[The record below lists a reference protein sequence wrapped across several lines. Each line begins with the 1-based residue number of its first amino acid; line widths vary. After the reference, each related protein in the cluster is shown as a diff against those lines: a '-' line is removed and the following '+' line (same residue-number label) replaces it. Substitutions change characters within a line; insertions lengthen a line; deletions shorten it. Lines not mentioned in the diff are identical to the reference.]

1 MPLTQI
7 ACLGLSHHSAPVEL
21 REQLSCAL
29 LQEEHL
35 QPAGLAQRFTGLG
48 EVVMLVTCNRIELY
62 AAVEESCANPRQLLG
77 DYLTTHHSENP
88 SRLRDYLYYLNGEK
102 AAQHLVEVASGLDSQ
117 ILGEP
122 QILGQV
128 TSAFMQAIEAR
139 TIGPLLTTLF
149 RGAIRA
155 GKKARAQ
162 TAISTNPASIGS
174 VSISLAERLVG
185 PLQERNVLVVGAGE
199 MGRLAIDALRKR
211 GVQNIALANRTR
223 SRAERLAQAWQGK
236 VHSLEE
242 LPEALCEADVVI
254 TATAAPYSIMDAAL
268 LKRVLQRRQERDLVI
283 VDIALPRDVET
294 EAGRLPHVHLFTM
307 DDLRQSLDDALAAR
321 RREIPLVQAVI
332 AEEMARLRQ
341 EFRELAVSPL
351 IGDLRQ
357 KAEAIRQ
364 QEMQRTL
371 RFLGDDVDPKTL
383 DQLQHLSRSLVNK
396 LLHEP
401 TMCLRQ
407 HASNGHAGDYA
418 AVVRE
423 LFDLKDTPER

>member
-1 MPLTQI
+1 
-7 ACLGLSHHSAPVEL
+7 
-21 REQLSCAL
+21 
-29 LQEEHL
+29 
-35 QPAGLAQRFTGLG
+35 
-48 EVVMLVTCNRIELY
+48 
-62 AAVEESCANPRQLLG
+62 
-77 DYLTTHHSENP
+77 
-88 SRLRDYLYYLNGEK
+88 
-102 AAQHLVEVASGLDSQ
+102 
-117 ILGEP
+117 
-122 QILGQV
+122 
-128 TSAFMQAIEAR
+128 
-139 TIGPLLTTLF
+139 
-149 RGAIRA
+149 
-155 GKKARAQ
+155 
-162 TAISTNPASIGS
+162 
-174 VSISLAERLVG
+174 
-185 PLQERNVLVVGAGE
+185 